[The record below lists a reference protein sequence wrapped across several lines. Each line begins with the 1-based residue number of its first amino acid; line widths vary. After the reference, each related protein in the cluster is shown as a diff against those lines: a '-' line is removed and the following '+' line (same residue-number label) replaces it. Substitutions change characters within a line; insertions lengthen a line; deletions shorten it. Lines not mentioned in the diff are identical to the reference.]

1 MSLNSDMRSLA
12 AWSMSCR
19 ARSSFGFENAC
30 SSEKLYR
37 VYEMS
42 RFDCPGHIP
51 MKCVSVDTT
60 EQETARQ
67 EGIWKL
73 KVADMGIL

>member
-1 MSLNSDMRSLA
+1 MSLNSDMRSFA

-37 VYEMS
+37 ANELA
-42 RFDCPGHIP
+42 RFVLPDYAP
-51 MKCVSVDTT
+51 MKRMSVDATD
-60 EQETARQ
+60 QETAWEERVR
-67 EGIWKL
+67 EL
-73 KVADMGIL
+73 KVADIRIL